1 MNIGNIFM
9 SACMLLLG
17 CSTVAIAQ
25 ETEAGNRQETQSEEH
40 YKPMPVSPEKQ
51 ARRITNRMKSLL
63 GLTEK
68 QYDKLYALH
77 LKEARQQAEKN
88 MPGGPRMNERHGGGP
103 GGRPGFGGNPP
114 SGGHGMGPGG
124 NGNRPPKGFGQ
135 RSPHDF
141 PASSDVV
148 KEMEKQRKK
157 EEKQRKKTEKKIRKI
172 LTDEQYARWRK
183 EQMNP
188 PMESEGTKPERR
200 SDGDFPENQFMDEN
214 AGITNGD

>member
-25 ETEAGNRQETQSEEH
+25 ETGASNRQEMQSEVH
-40 YKPMPVSPEKQ
+40 YKPVPISPEKQ
-51 ARRITNRMKSLL
+51 ARRTTDRMKSLL

-77 LKEARQQAEKN
+77 LKEVRLQAEKN
-88 MPGGPRMNERHGGGP
+88 MPTDPRMNERHGRGP

-114 SGGHGMGPGG
+114 SEGHGMGPGG
-124 NGNRPPKGFGQ
+124 NGNRPPEGFKQ
-135 RSPHDF
+135 WPPHDS
-141 PASSDVV
+141 PDSPNTM

-172 LTDEQYARWRK
+172 LTDEQYARWQEER
-183 EQMNP
+183 MNP
-188 PMESEGTKPERR
+188 PMKPE
-200 SDGDFPENQFMDEN
+200 GDKPE
-214 AGITNGD
+214 